1 MDWKA
6 HIHSDDAIL
15 GGKPVIRGS
24 RVSVELVLE
33 YVTDGCSVAD
43 ILAAYPHIT
52 EADVRA
58 ALAFAHD
65 MVAEEK
71 SIARRRAA

>member
-1 MDWKA
+1 MDWKER
-6 HIHSDDAIL
+6 IHSDDGIL
-15 GGKPVIRGS
+15 GGKPVIRGT
-24 RVSVELVLE
+24 RISVELVLE
-33 YVTDGCSVAD
+33 YIADGCSVAD
-43 ILAAYPHIT
+43 VLAANPHLT

-58 ALAFAHD
+58 ALSFAHD